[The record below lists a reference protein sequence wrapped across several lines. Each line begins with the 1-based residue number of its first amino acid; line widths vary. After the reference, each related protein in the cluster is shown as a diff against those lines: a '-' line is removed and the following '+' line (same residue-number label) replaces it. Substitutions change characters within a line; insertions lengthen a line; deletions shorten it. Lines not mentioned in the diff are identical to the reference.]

1 MASLRVWQPG
11 WPEEACRAEAERR
24 LEEYGLSRYRRY
36 SPYMLSQGQQRRL
49 AVLSVLCGGQKLLL
63 LDEPTYG
70 QDARSVHAIMAQLR
84 GKVDAGG
91 LSVIFITHDRALA
104 AAWRTRSTG
113 CAGKSWN
120 RPAPGRRYETV
131 SGTMEPDGQG
141 GHGAGLRDP
150 FVGAVSCQP
159 QPGGVRP
166 LCGAAAGGV
175 RCGLRR
181 LAALLLPAG
190 MAALGLFFMGLYY
203 ARGGAGRHRRAGCG
217 VGPALCGAG
226 GHVPQPVHR
235 PAAGHAAAGL
245 RGAGHAVRPVHQR
258 RVFHRQPAAPVPSAA
273 PLRLWHPGGFPP
285 DARHGAGSSARC
297 AWPSRC
303 GGCTSTRCP

>member
-91 LSVIFITHDRALA
+91 AERDLHHPRPGR
-104 AAWRTRSTG
+104 WPPPGRTRSTG

-141 GHGAGLRDP
+141 GHGAWS
-150 FVGAVSCQP
+150 V
-159 QPGGVRP
+159 
-166 LCGAAAGGV
+166 
-175 RCGLRR
+175 
-181 LAALLLPAG
+181 
-190 MAALGLFFMGLYY
+190 
-203 ARGGAGRHRRAGCG
+203 
-217 VGPALCGAG
+217 
-226 GHVPQPVHR
+226 
-235 PAAGHAAAGL
+235 
-245 RGAGHAVRPVHQR
+245 
-258 RVFHRQPAAPVPSAA
+258 
-273 PLRLWHPGGFPP
+273 
-285 DARHGAGSSARC
+285 
-297 AWPSRC
+297 
-303 GGCTSTRCP
+303 